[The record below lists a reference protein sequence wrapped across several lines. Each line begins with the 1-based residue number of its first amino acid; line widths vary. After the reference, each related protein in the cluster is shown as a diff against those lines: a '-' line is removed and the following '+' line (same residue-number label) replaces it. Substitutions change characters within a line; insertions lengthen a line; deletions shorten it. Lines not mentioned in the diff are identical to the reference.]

1 MVQGHHGRNRRRAS
15 WCRRSPWSRGTTVIK
30 AAPIRGIGDK
40 GGIGPGHTRR
50 RSGRTSG
57 TLGTQE
63 GDGGKGNNHSDQGL
77 YYLFAEDAI
86 VILSWGMCWV
96 GGNRMVHMCGYVDPL
111 NLVIKCLGGGVEWA
125 NRQTTT
131 FPPETKSTHT
141 HTHRQTHYHKF
152 PLDRVS
158 QLVGHD
164 YCLYPVHLHAG
175 IYHQTAGKNTS
186 MSCQNNLSIAHT
198 CQYLSNIAVNHI
210 EWTSLTKQNKAWPKK
225 HDHGEY
231 SV

>member
-1 MVQGHHGRNRRRAS
+1 MQTEPMVQGHHGRNRRRAS

-111 NLVIKCLGGGVEWA
+111 NLVIKCLGGGWNEPIG
-125 NRQTTT
+125 RRPL
-131 FPPETKSTHT
+131 FPRRPSQHIHT
-141 HTHRQTHYHKF
+141 HT
-152 PLDRVS
+152 
-158 QLVGHD
+158 
-164 YCLYPVHLHAG
+164 
-175 IYHQTAGKNTS
+175 GKPTTTS
-186 MSCQNNLSIAHT
+186 SH
-198 CQYLSNIAVNHI
+198 
-210 EWTSLTKQNKAWPKK
+210 
-225 HDHGEY
+225 
-231 SV
+231 